1 MHFEDRKDNFIISTD
16 PSKIDLDA
24 VHAYLVRSYW
34 AEGIPRE
41 IVERS
46 IKWSLCF
53 GVYLE
58 SNISDV
64 GQRQETLHSELKQI
78 GFARVITDRATY
90 AYIGDVYILEE
101 YRRKGLSK
109 WLMSCIKAHPDLQ
122 GLRRW
127 ALATRDAHGLYK
139 QFGFTEVKA
148 PERWMEMTNPSV
160 YKKA

>member
-1 MHFEDRKDNFIISTD
+1 M
-16 PSKIDLDA
+16 PKIPKTAAQLSGPT
-24 VHAYLVRSYW
+24 HLKHTLLIFRIGSYLVRSYW

-41 IVERS
+41 VVERS

-53 GVYLE
+53 GVY
-58 SNISDV
+58 D
-64 GQRQETLHSELKQI
+64 GMKHI

-90 AYIGDVYILEE
+90 AYIGDVYLLEE
-101 YRRKGLSK
+101 YRGKGLSK

-148 PERWMEMTNPSV
+148 PERWMEITNPGV
-160 YKKA
+160 YKKTG

>member
-1 MHFEDRKDNFIISTD
+1 MNDEVFEQRRENFLISTD
-16 PSKIDLDA
+16 PAKIDLDA

-34 AEGIPRE
+34 AEGIPCE

-46 IKWSLCF
+46 LKWSLCF
-53 GVYLE
+53 GVYAAE
-58 SNISDV
+58 
-64 GQRQETLHSELKQI
+64 KQI

-101 YRRKGLSK
+101 YRGKGLSK
-109 WLMSCIKAHPDLQ
+109 WLMSCLKAHPDLQ

-139 QFGFTEVKA
+139 QFGFTELKA
-148 PERWMEMTNPSV
+148 PERWMEITNPGI
-160 YKKA
+160 YKKK

>member
-1 MHFEDRKDNFIISTD
+1 MKDEVFEQRRDNFLISTD

-53 GVYLE
+53 GVY
-58 SNISDV
+58 D
-64 GQRQETLHSELKQI
+64 GTKQI

-90 AYIGDVYILEE
+90 AYIGDVYLLEE
-101 YRRKGLSK
+101 YRGTGLSK
-109 WLMSCIKAHPDLQ
+109 WLMSCIKGHPDLQ
-122 GLRRW
+122 SLRRW
-127 ALATRDAHGLYK
+127 ALATRDAHGLYR
-139 QFGFTEVKA
+139 QFGFTELKA
-148 PERWMEMTNPSV
+148 PERWMEITNPGI

>member
-1 MHFEDRKDNFIISTD
+1 MNLEQRKDNFLISTD
-16 PSKIDLDA
+16 PLKIDLDA

-53 GVYLE
+53 GVY
-58 SNISDV
+58 DDA
-64 GQRQETLHSELKQI
+64 KQI

-101 YRRKGLSK
+101 YRGKGLSK
-109 WLMSCIKAHPDLQ
+109 WLMACIKAHPDLQ
-122 GLRRW
+122 SLRRW

-139 QFGFTEVKA
+139 QFGFTELKA
-148 PERWMEMTNPSV
+148 PQRWMEITNPGT

>member
-1 MHFEDRKDNFIISTD
+1 MDFEQSRDNFLISTD

-34 AEGIPRE
+34 AEGIPRQ

-46 IKWSLCF
+46 IKGSLCF
-53 GVYLE
+53 GMYEGV
-58 SNISDV
+58 
-64 GQRQETLHSELKQI
+64 KQI
-78 GFARVITDRATY
+78 GFARVITDRATF

-101 YRRKGLSK
+101 YRGKGLSK

-122 GLRRW
+122 SLRRW
-127 ALATRDAHGLYK
+127 ALATRDAHGLYR
-139 QFGFTEVKA
+139 QFGFTDLKA
-148 PERWMEMTNPSV
+148 PEKWMEITNPGI

>member
-1 MHFEDRKDNFIISTD
+1 MNLEQRKDNFLISTD

-41 IVERS
+41 VVERS
-46 IKWSLCF
+46 VKWSLCF
-53 GVYLE
+53 GVY
-58 SNISDV
+58 DDA
-64 GQRQETLHSELKQI
+64 KQI

-101 YRRKGLSK
+101 YRGKGLSK
-109 WLMSCIKAHPDLQ
+109 WLMACIKAHPDLQ
-122 GLRRW
+122 SLRRW

-139 QFGFTEVKA
+139 QFGFTELK
-148 PERWMEMTNPSV
+148 
-160 YKKA
+160 

>member
-1 MHFEDRKDNFIISTD
+1 MTFEQRKDNFLISTD
-16 PSKIDLDA
+16 PAKIDLDA

-41 IVERS
+41 VVERS
-46 IKWSLCF
+46 IKGSLCF
-53 GVYLE
+53 GVY
-58 SNISDV
+58 D
-64 GQRQETLHSELKQI
+64 GTKQI

-101 YRRKGLSK
+101 YRGKGLSK

-148 PERWMEMTNPSV
+148 PERWMEITNPGV
-160 YKKA
+160 YKKTG

>member
-1 MHFEDRKDNFIISTD
+1 MNYEQSRDNFLISTD

-46 IKWSLCF
+46 IKGSLCF
-53 GVYLE
+53 GVY
-58 SNISDV
+58 D
-64 GQRQETLHSELKQI
+64 GAKQI
-78 GFARVITDRATY
+78 GFARVISDRATY

-109 WLMSCIKAHPDLQ
+109 WLMSCIKAHPELQ

-148 PERWMEMTNPSV
+148 PERWMEITNPGI
-160 YKKA
+160 YKKV

>member
-1 MHFEDRKDNFIISTD
+1 MNYEQSRDNFLVSTD

-24 VHAYLVRSYW
+24 VHAYLVQSYW

-41 IVERS
+41 VVERS

-53 GVYLE
+53 GVY
-58 SNISDV
+58 D
-64 GQRQETLHSELKQI
+64 GTKQI

-90 AYIGDVYILEE
+90 AYIGDVYILEA
-101 YRRKGLSK
+101 YRGKGLSK

-139 QFGFTEVKA
+139 QFGFTELKA
-148 PERWMEMTNPSV
+148 PQRWMEITNPGI
-160 YKKA
+160 YKKTGE